1 MEQEHKQL
9 VIGILAHVDSGKT
22 TLSEALLYGTGTIR
36 KLGRVDHKDAFLDTD
51 ALEKARGIT
60 IFSKQALF
68 TAGNTDFTLLDT
80 PGHVDFSTETERTL
94 QVLDYAVLV
103 ISGTD
108 GVQSHTETLWRLL
121 RRYHI
126 PTFVFVNKM
135 NLPGPGRE
143 ALLIRHRIPP
153 ARNIKSTGKQI
164 SFFRISVQVLITRST
179 VMQIFTLLMISPFS
193 HIVRRHSF
201 HRKPRFLSP
210 SVQIVSMRCSFPCY
224 ENGYSFL

>member
-108 GVQSHTETLWRLL
+108 GVQSHT
-121 RRYHI
+121 RRSGGCCGGI
-126 PTFVFVNKM
+126 
-135 NLPGPGRE
+135 
-143 ALLIRHRIPP
+143 ASPP
-153 ARNIKSTGKQI
+153 
-164 SFFRISVQVLITRST
+164 L
-179 VMQIFTLLMISPFS
+179 
-193 HIVRRHSF
+193 
-201 HRKPRFLSP
+201 
-210 SVQIVSMRCSFPCY
+210 CS
-224 ENGYSFL
+224 